1 MPHETDPKKGLETQK
16 QLVKLK
22 HSDNLIYIFL
32 SLLKQYDQALP
43 HMMHGPNS
51 PPTDLQT
58 GLHLKNRVGKFKNGD
73 ASGFFCYNLTIHT

>member
-58 GLHLKNRVGKFKNGD
+58 GLHLKNRMGNLRMVMLQ
-73 ASGFFCYNLTIHT
+73 GFFVII